1 MAQSNLGIGQQN
13 KKHVIALRYI
23 LVGTTANGGGS
34 WNKPTRII
42 PNDTVLMFLSCGFS
56 IQLTA
61 VLLGIY
67 GLKHP
72 KVARPIPKWS
82 SCGGRA
88 TQNHIYIYINHY
100 VHIYII
106 IYIYELRTKLFVWGN
121 AITKCGGPP
130 IGYQDF
136 GCSGHQHK
144 SRSMQFTLWDDVICY
159 MIEKMQAWFC
169 MESELQE
176 SKSRCTSSFWQQNT
190 NNNW

>member
-1 MAQSNLGIGQQN
+1 MVVAAEINQLESSQMTPSWCFYHVVFQSNWLQSCWAFTASNIQRLQGPYPN
-13 KKHVIALRYI
+13 EV
-23 LVGTTANGGGS
+23 LVGDE
-34 WNKPTRII
+34 P
-42 PNDTVLMFLSCGFS
+42 
-56 IQLTA
+56 
-61 VLLGIY
+61 
-67 GLKHP
+67 P
-72 KVARPIPKWS
+72 KI
-82 SCGGRA
+82 
-88 TQNHIYIYINHY
+88 TYTYTLITMYIYIYNY
-100 VHIYII
+100 